1 MMLPIAIFSMLS
13 ALTLYTVGVWGEKLS
28 GLLQK
33 PHMLFFW
40 GGFVFDTLGTT
51 LMGRIAGNFTF
62 NFHGVTGALAI
73 VLMLSHALWA
83 SLVLLLKK
91 DNVRRIFHRFSLAVW
106 AIWLVPFV
114 TGMILAMG

>member
-1 MMLPIAIFSMLS
+1 MLPIAIFSMLS
-13 ALTLYTVGVWGEKLS
+13 ALALYTVGVWGEKLS

-33 PHMLFFW
+33 LHVFFFW

-62 NFHGVTGALAI
+62 NFHGLTGLLAI

-83 SLVLLLKK
+83 SLVLLTRQ
-91 DNVRRIFHRFSLAVW
+91 DGVRRVFHRFSLAVW
-106 AIWLVPFV
+106 LIWLVPFF
-114 TGMILAMG
+114 TGVVLAMG